1 MRMPKFLLM
10 CLVPTDITVPVNSA
24 LSPFS
29 INSRTVREDVHPWPA
44 KTLFMIFHT
53 MLITTLININPKFQ
67 NSKLGFRKLSSRD
80 TQVRIPPRGS
90 GFESQQSTRRQASPQ
105 NLKTN
110 VSVGGKFW
118 LRHGLPGINSLKKPR
133 LGLQFR
139 RKSAEASAEVYMLGV
154 PEYFWL
160 QHLVKAKI
168 ILYQDCSQIR
178 LDETKLCLSENSC
191 LNNFIFCLKVA
202 NHGETW
208 ERRPHNTGGKAA
220 VSYLP
225 WRVCRRFPSSVHPS
239 VRPSVRPSLCR
250 IIRSFE
256 LYFLHPSSCRLCFCT
271 SSPRCL
277 PSVVR
282 PSLCISKHVLL
293 TCWTVRNFFFLFWIF
308 GIECS
313 VQATDQ
319 PPIFG
324 RDFFGRHSLC
334 VRKSKLSFRIFG
346 NVLFHFWHVFP
357 FCISFYNTRFGNWLN
372 ISDKRQLIEAI
383 VDAQAKATDCPEYAT
398 YCHAYLDQN
407 KFPPQVLDHW
417 FFGCRLHDK
426 DFNKEF
432 IKEGI
437 RMLKESMK
445 NHSKMS
451 TGGLELDWQKKFPAL
466 LAPAKEWNTTD
477 EESNSADTEKED
489 VLQHFS
495 MIKKEMSFS
504 FHALTNQMAFD
515 NQKRQRK
522 GIFSLVPIAVQPIN
536 TRGVR
541 LEWATKGKNWD
552 GTKEYRAFE
561 YITQHPATARV
572 LNKSYQRH
580 WIEEASATQ
589 PKSCQK

>member
-1 MRMPKFLLM
+1 M
-10 CLVPTDITVPVNSA
+10 
-24 LSPFS
+24 
-29 INSRTVREDVHPWPA
+29 
-44 KTLFMIFHT
+44 
-53 MLITTLININPKFQ
+53 
-67 NSKLGFRKLSSRD
+67 
-80 TQVRIPPRGS
+80 
-90 GFESQQSTRRQASPQ
+90 
-105 NLKTN
+105 
-110 VSVGGKFW
+110 
-118 LRHGLPGINSLKKPR
+118 
-133 LGLQFR
+133 
-139 RKSAEASAEVYMLGV
+139 
-154 PEYFWL
+154 
-160 QHLVKAKI
+160 
-168 ILYQDCSQIR
+168 
-178 LDETKLCLSENSC
+178 
-191 LNNFIFCLKVA
+191 
-202 NHGETW
+202 
-208 ERRPHNTGGKAA
+208 
-220 VSYLP
+220 
-225 WRVCRRFPSSVHPS
+225 
-239 VRPSVRPSLCR
+239 
-250 IIRSFE
+250 
-256 LYFLHPSSCRLCFCT
+256 
-271 SSPRCL
+271 
-277 PSVVR
+277 
-282 PSLCISKHVLL
+282 
-293 TCWTVRNFFFLFWIF
+293 
-308 GIECS
+308 
-313 VQATDQ
+313 
-319 PPIFG
+319 
-324 RDFFGRHSLC
+324 
-334 VRKSKLSFRIFG
+334 
-346 NVLFHFWHVFP
+346 FP

-572 LNKSYQRH
+572 LNNARFESNTVVAFLSKRVRREKVTGPMAGKLS
-580 WIEEASATQ
+580 SATPSWELQ
-589 PKSCQK
+589 TTGDNKISREAGVKVVGDHVSVVCDSKTIEDLFELLTVSPKCQICFLKFRIY